1 MGWENC
7 IMPKIHIREET
18 KDRLMKIMEKEVKKK
33 VDDNLLKDLIKKSI
47 SFDFAISKLL
57 DKN

>member
-1 MGWENC
+1 
-7 IMPKIHIREET
+7 MPKIHIREET